1 MCSAIAAIIIFVIIV
16 FFFIF
21 FLRML
26 LLFINF
32 AAIKCYNIKNYYY
45 GKYNFKVLVG
55 S

>member
-1 MCSAIAAIIIFVIIV
+1 MISVIAAIIIFVIIV
-16 FFFIF
+16 FFLFF

>member
-1 MCSAIAAIIIFVIIV
+1 MIFVIAAIIIFFIIL
-16 FFFIF
+16 FFLFF

>member
-45 GKYNFKVLVG
+45 GKDNFKVLVG

>member
-32 AAIKCYNIKNYYY
+32 AAIKCYNIKNFYY

>member
-1 MCSAIAAIIIFVIIV
+1 MSSVIAAIIIFVIIV
-16 FFFIF
+16 FFLF
-21 FLRML
+21 FFFRML